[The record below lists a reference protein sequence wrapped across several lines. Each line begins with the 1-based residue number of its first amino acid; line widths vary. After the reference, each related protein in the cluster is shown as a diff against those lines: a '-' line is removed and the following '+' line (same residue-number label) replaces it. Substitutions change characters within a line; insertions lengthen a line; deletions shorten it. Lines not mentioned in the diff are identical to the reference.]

1 MLELEKYNIA
11 INANSAM
18 TLYSALLAGYGEDRS
33 TSPQHLCKPL
43 QHKSLRKQL
52 LGNTFIGENDAI
64 SDAQAQYDA

>member
-1 MLELEKYNIA
+1 
-11 INANSAM
+11 M

-33 TSPQHLCKPL
+33 TSLQHLCKPL

-64 SDAQAQYDA
+64 SDTQPQYDA